1 MIEVEFEGL
10 EDLSPA
16 ELKAGLV
23 RFTEARNKYAADGR
37 PGMAALFNGLLIA
50 LDDER
55 QRRKDTLAQVAA
67 NLFDDDGDYEWTPTV
82 NADDNV

>member
-37 PGMAALFNGLLIA
+37 PGMAALFNGLVIA

-55 QRRKDTLAQVAA
+55 QRRKDKMCIRDSSGPWAIPAA
-67 NLFDDDGDYEWTPTV
+67 ARAVFLT
-82 NADDNV
+82 